1 MASRLNLQTFLE
13 KILESRNVY
22 FQPPESVKMKYPA
35 IVYALDDI
43 ENVHA
48 DNGVYSSHRHYSVTI
63 IDSDPDSELVG
74 KVVSIPTC
82 RFERYYAS
90 ENVRCMTLT
99 QNVDPEVY
107 TRLSAENYAA
117 INAYIEA
124 PMTATCLIEE
134 KQTRGNKE
142 TVTSEL
148 IYYWMISY
156 NIPVEFQK
164 WHLNRLL
171 TLIRVC
177 NVKNSPPK
185 RRSKREM
192 WNRNAAI
199 NAANRKRFGSK
210 G

>member
-1 MASRLNLQTFLE
+1 
-13 KILESRNVY
+13 
-22 FQPPESVKMKYPA
+22 
-35 IVYALDDI
+35 
-43 ENVHA
+43 
-48 DNGVYSSHRHYSVTI
+48 
-63 IDSDPDSELVG
+63 
-74 KVVSIPTC
+74 
-82 RFERYYAS
+82 
-90 ENVRCMTLT
+90 
-99 QNVDPEVY
+99 
-107 TRLSAENYAA
+107 
-117 INAYIEA
+117 
-124 PMTATCLIEE
+124 MTATCLIED

-185 RRSKREM
+185 RGRSKREM